1 MEKGQEISLF
11 FSLSFSIV
19 HCCFPS
25 RSTFASCKEIRILE
39 YKKFLLAEA
48 LESGTQLKE
57 SGFPL
62 TNGI

>member
-11 FSLSFSIV
+11 FSSLLLV

-39 YKKFLLAEA
+39 YKTFLLAEA